1 MKQVFSETFSF
12 LSFDDLTLKQFN
24 LPNKKNPEN
33 YYIMTNDASIHFT
46 HPNGLTYAWNYH
58 KGYWWCHMPEKTP
71 DEHVANFANVA
82 NLAKKHLPL

>member
-12 LSFDDLTLKQFN
+12 LSFDDLILKQFN

-71 DEHVANFANVA
+71 DEHVANVA

>member
-1 MKQVFSETFSF
+1 MQISPSSDECLKMKQVFSETFSF

-46 HPNGLTYAWNYH
+46 HPNG
-58 KGYWWCHMPEKTP
+58 
-71 DEHVANFANVA
+71 
-82 NLAKKHLPL
+82 